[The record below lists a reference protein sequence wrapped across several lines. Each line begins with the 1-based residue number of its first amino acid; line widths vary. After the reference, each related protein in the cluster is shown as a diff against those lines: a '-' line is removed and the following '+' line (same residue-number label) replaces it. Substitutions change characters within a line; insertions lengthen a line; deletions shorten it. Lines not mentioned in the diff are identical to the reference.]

1 MTDYANEEWLSILVI
16 EDEHQAEL
24 IEGFLKSRDLPC
36 QIESRYSHEFPT
48 HMGHLGAIEIKVP
61 ESRAR
66 EARALLE
73 SQEAPDGVKGITG
86 PGSPESVDS
95 GS

>member
-24 IEGFLKSRDLPC
+24 IEGFLKSRNIPC

-48 HMGHLGAIEIKVP
+48 HMGQLGQIELKVP
-61 ESRAR
+61 ESRAE

-73 SQEAPDGVKGITG
+73 SREAPGGAKGVTG
-86 PGSPESVDS
+86 PGSS
-95 GS
+95 GSAEPAS